1 MNQPLAFRIRPNS
14 ISKVVGQEHLTKS
27 NSFINKM
34 LEEKKL
40 FSLILFGPPGTGK
53 TTMAMIIANSLNLH
67 YRLLNATVNNKKDM
81 EIAIEEAKMYGHLVV
96 IMDEVHRL
104 NKDKQD
110 FLLPHVE
117 SGLITLIGA
126 TTANPYH
133 SINPAIRSRCH
144 LLEFYPLQTKD
155 IKKALQNA
163 LEDKNGL
170 DNKYTTDKEALEGI
184 AKMSGGDIRYA
195 LNQLEMCALCSDN
208 NHITLETVKANT
220 RIPQYLIDSDE
231 DGHYDAVSA
240 LQKSIRGSD
249 VDAALY
255 YLARLI
261 AAGDLESIERR
272 LTVTAYEDVGLG
284 NPNAVLRC
292 VKAIESARL
301 LGFPEGAIPL
311 GVAVVDL
318 CLSPKSKSGHDAI
331 LKAVD
336 FVQNNPLPVPKFMRL
351 TPHGLKEEEKFPYD
365 RPDVWAKIQYLPDAI
380 KNMRFYEGCDSSS
393 YERALIE
400 NYKKL
405 KQIKRTS
412 DIPSLLRKKD

>member
-1 MNQPLAFRIRPNS
+1 MSQPLAYRVRPQNLNE
-14 ISKVVGQEHLTKS
+14 IVGQKHLTNENGFLQKMIDNKS
-27 NSFINKM
+27 
-34 LEEKKL
+34 L

-53 TTMAMIIANSLNLH
+53 TTVAMILAKSLNLQ
-67 YRLLNATVNNKKDM
+67 YRLLNATTDNKKSM
-81 EIAIEEAKMYGHLVV
+81 EIAIEEAKMYGHMVV

-110 FLLPHVE
+110 YLLPHVE

-144 LLEFYPLQTKD
+144 LLEFYPLQVIDIVQALNNALKSKD
-155 IKKALQNA
+155 GLNNVYTADPKAL
-163 LEDKNGL
+163 EV
-170 DNKYTTDKEALEGI
+170 I

-195 LNQLEMCALCSDN
+195 LNQLEVCALCSKD
-208 NHITLETVKANT
+208 NHIDVETVKTHT
-220 RIPQYLIDSDE
+220 RVPQYLIDSDE

-261 AAGDLESIERR
+261 AANDLDSIERR
-272 LTVTAYEDVGLG
+272 LTVTAYEDVGLA

-292 VKAIESARL
+292 TQAIASARL
-301 LGFPEGAIPL
+301 VGFPEAAIPL
-311 GVAVVDL
+311 GVAVCDL
-318 CLSPKSKSGHDAI
+318 CLSPKSKSGCLAI
-331 LKAVD
+331 EKAVE

-351 TPHGLKEEEKFPYD
+351 TPHGLKDDEKFPYD
-365 RPDVWAKIQYLPDAI
+365 RPDLWDKIQYLPEQI
-380 KNMRFYEGCDSSS
+380 KNIKFYQGWDSSS
-393 YERALIE
+393 YERALLE

-405 KQIKRTS
+405 KETKRTS
-412 DIPSLLRKKD
+412 DISQLRKKG